1 MYKRHT
7 GQVADTEEAK
17 RHKKLEWLES
27 GEHGDIELNFS
38 VGKRR
43 YSLDCIVTKL
53 KETSEVMIHSI
64 VVYMNLRKKLRL
76 LLRSFFN

>member
-1 MYKRHT
+1 MGAAH
-7 GQVADTEEAK
+7 
-17 RHKKLEWLES
+17 
-27 GEHGDIELNFS
+27 IELTEKPDTGRLVLS
-38 VGKRR
+38 CCR

-76 LLRSFFN
+76 LLRSLFSWLRIAVQNQLEEADLALA